1 MSNPR
6 LAGQDTEISILID
19 NEVVNT
25 ITAVKSFDFTWKM
38 STKQEEYVGET
49 GPRFDDFFEGLS
61 GRIEFDLESSDALV
75 LAETIKTR
83 AQNRA
88 SSTRISI
95 KSTLQFPNGDRAIIN
110 IPNSFYSDIPL
121 GVAGRTEYGRMTL
134 NWSAENGRI
143 VSR

>member
-6 LAGQDTEISILID
+6 LAGQDTEISILVD
-19 NEVVNT
+19 NEVINT

-61 GRIEFDLESSDALV
+61 GRIEFDLEGADALG
-75 LAETIKTR
+75 LAETIKAR